1 MGEQRQKDLN
11 LLQLQRV
18 QDIDI
23 DQVLIS
29 IIKKK
34 LRRLFVDYSD
44 LLCLIEKYLGLY
56 VSAFILVFVL
66 SQVVLKYATT
76 HNQQQPS
83 ATTRNYPQPSTTTRN
98 YPQPSTIIHNHA
110 QLPRKPP
117 ITSHNHP
124 QLPKNYSKKPR
135 LVTNSNITALYMLIL
150 KHTVTFDSYMKQ

>member
-1 MGEQRQKDLN
+1 MGEQHERGLN

-66 SQVVLKYATT
+66 S
-76 HNQQQPS
+76 
-83 ATTRNYPQPSTTTRN
+83 
-98 YPQPSTIIHNHA
+98 
-110 QLPRKPP
+110 
-117 ITSHNHP
+117 
-124 QLPKNYSKKPR
+124 
-135 LVTNSNITALYMLIL
+135 
-150 KHTVTFDSYMKQ
+150 

>member
-1 MGEQRQKDLN
+1 MSRECTIGEQRERGLN

-23 DQVLIS
+23 DKVLIS

-66 SQVVLKYATT
+66 S
-76 HNQQQPS
+76 
-83 ATTRNYPQPSTTTRN
+83 
-98 YPQPSTIIHNHA
+98 
-110 QLPRKPP
+110 
-117 ITSHNHP
+117 
-124 QLPKNYSKKPR
+124 
-135 LVTNSNITALYMLIL
+135 
-150 KHTVTFDSYMKQ
+150 